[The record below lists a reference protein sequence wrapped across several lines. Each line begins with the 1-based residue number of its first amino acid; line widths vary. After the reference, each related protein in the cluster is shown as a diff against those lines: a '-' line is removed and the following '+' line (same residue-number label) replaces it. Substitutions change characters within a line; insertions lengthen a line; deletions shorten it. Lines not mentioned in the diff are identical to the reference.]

1 MEIGPIAE
9 VVFDLS
15 YTEDKMGARVYLPER
30 EQTSEDWSCSFEI
43 DGPISVRRTIFGV
56 SSLQALMLALKTMAA
71 YLYGSDLYKRGE
83 LGIYGRFGGSLSIP
97 APKEMLD
104 IAPYPF

>member
-15 YTEDKMGARVYLPER
+15 YTRDKMWARVYPPER
-30 EQTSEDWSCSFEI
+30 EQTSEDWSCAFAI
-43 DGPISVRRTIFGV
+43 DEPISVRRTIFGV
-56 SSLQALMLALKTMAA
+56 SSVQALMLALKTMSA

>member
-1 MEIGPIAE
+1 MEIDPIAE

-15 YTEDKMGARVYLPER
+15 FTEDKMGARVYPPER
-30 EQTSEDWSCSFEI
+30 EQASGDWSCSFEI
-43 DGPISVRRTIFGV
+43 DGPISVRRTIIGV
-56 SSLQALMLALKTMAA
+56 SSLQALMLALKTMSA
-71 YLYGSDLYKRGE
+71 YLYGSDLYERGE
-83 LGIYGRFGGSLSIP
+83 LGIHGRFGESLSIP

>member
-15 YTEDKMGARVYLPER
+15 YTEDKMGARVYPPER

-43 DGPISVRRTIFGV
+43 DEPISVRRTIFGV
-56 SSLQALMLALKTMAA
+56 SSIQALMLALKTMSA
-71 YLYGSDLYKRGE
+71 YLYGSDLYRRGE
-83 LGIYGRFGGSLSIP
+83 LGVYGQFGGSLTIP

>member
-15 YTEDKMGARVYLPER
+15 YTEDKMGARVYAPER
-30 EQTSEDWSCSFEI
+30 DQTSEDWSCSFEI
-43 DGPISVRRTIFGV
+43 DEPMSVRRTIFGV
-56 SSLQALMLALKTMAA
+56 SSVQALTLALKTMSA

-97 APKEMLD
+97 APKEMLH

>member
-1 MEIGPIAE
+1 MEIAPIAE
-9 VVFDLS
+9 IAFDLS
-15 YTEDKMGARVYLPER
+15 YAEDKMWARVYPPER

-43 DGPISVRRTIFGV
+43 DGPIAVRRTIFGV
-56 SSLQALMLALKTMAA
+56 SSVQALMLALKTMSA
-71 YLYGSDLYKRGE
+71 YLYGSDLYERGE
-83 LGIYGRFGGSLSIP
+83 LGIYGRFGESLSIP